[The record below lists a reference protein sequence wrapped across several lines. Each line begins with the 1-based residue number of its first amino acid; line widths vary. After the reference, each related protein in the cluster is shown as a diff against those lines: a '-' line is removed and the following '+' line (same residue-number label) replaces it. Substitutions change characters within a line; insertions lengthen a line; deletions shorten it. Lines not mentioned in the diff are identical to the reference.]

1 LVASPPMSESA
12 PVPLLDPDAAAA
24 RAVGGLRRARATEAA
39 PDAGPGEGPGLPAGD
54 AAARH
59 HSTLS
64 SVRNAARLLK
74 EFSRGTR
81 EIGVTELS
89 RRLGIGK
96 STAHRLLN
104 TLAEE
109 RLLEQDPDTGAY
121 RLGLAMYELGA
132 SVSLHSDLHEAC
144 SPVLDQLRNATG
156 ETVQVAVLDG
166 REVVYVERRESPQA
180 LRLFG
185 LVGHRNDAHCTST
198 GKVLMA
204 YLPSTELDAL
214 LDGWSMPRRTPLTV
228 HEPAALRQQLAG
240 VRQRGWAESVNEA
253 ERGVA
258 SVAAPIRNSRSVVV
272 AAVSVAG
279 PIQRLPGDSLKR
291 FARPT
296 VEAAS
301 VISARLGYRDPAIGR
316 EGT

>member
-1 LVASPPMSESA
+1 MTD
-12 PVPLLDPDAAAA
+12 PVDDAAADPVLDPA
-24 RAVGGLRRARATEAA
+24 RRQ
-39 PDAGPGEGPGLPAGD
+39 
-54 AAARH
+54 

-74 EFSRGTR
+74 EFSRGSR

-132 SVSLHSDLHEAC
+132 SVSMHTDLHEAC
-144 SPVLDQLRNATG
+144 SPILDQLRNATR

-166 REVVYVERRESPQA
+166 REVVYVERRESPQT

-185 LVGHRNDAHCTST
+185 RVGHRNDANCTST
-198 GKVLMA
+198 GKLLLA
-204 YLPSTELDAL
+204 YLPAYRLEPLLTGWVMPRKTPFTIHEERVLRAQLDAIRAR
-214 LDGWSMPRRTPLTV
+214 GWS
-228 HEPAALRQQLAG
+228 EN
-240 VRQRGWAESVNEA
+240 VNEA
-253 ERGVA
+253 EMGVA
-258 SVAAPIRNSRSVVV
+258 SIAAPIRNGLGEVV

-279 PIQRLPGDSLKR
+279 PLQRLTGDSLKR

-296 VEAAS
+296 MEAGLA
-301 VISARLGYRDPAIGR
+301 ISRRLGYRDSATGR
-316 EGT
+316 DSG

>member
-1 LVASPPMSESA
+1 MTGSERDQPLDDPVDVVAP
-12 PVPLLDPDAAAA
+12 A
-24 RAVGGLRRARATEAA
+24 RRQ
-39 PDAGPGEGPGLPAGD
+39 
-54 AAARH
+54 

-74 EFSRGTR
+74 EFSRGSR

-132 SVSLHSDLHEAC
+132 SVSMHTDLHEAC
-144 SPVLDQLRNATG
+144 SPILDQLRNATR

-166 REVVYVERRESPQA
+166 REVVYVERRESPQT

-185 LVGHRNDAHCTST
+185 RVGHRNDAHCTST
-198 GKVLMA
+198 GKLLLA
-204 YLPSTELDAL
+204 YLPQQRLESLMTDWIL
-214 LDGWSMPRRTPLTV
+214 PRKTPFTI
-228 HEPAALRQQLAG
+228 HDPAALRADLELI
-240 VRQRGWAESVNEA
+240 RTRGWAENINEA
-253 ERGVA
+253 EVGVA
-258 SVAAPIRNSRSVVV
+258 SIAAPIRNGLGEVV

-279 PIQRLPGDSLKR
+279 PLQRLTGDSLKR

-296 VEAAS
+296 SEAGLA
-301 VISARLGYRDPAIGR
+301 ISRRLGFRDSATGR
-316 EGT
+316 NAP

>member
-1 LVASPPMSESA
+1 MADDELMDEPLDEPLDDPSP
-12 PVPLLDPDAAAA
+12 
-24 RAVGGLRRARATEAA
+24 RRQ
-39 PDAGPGEGPGLPAGD
+39 
-54 AAARH
+54 

-74 EFSRGTR
+74 EFSRGSR

-132 SVSLHSDLHEAC
+132 SVSMHTDLHNAC
-144 SPVLDQLRNATG
+144 VPVLDQLANATR

-166 REVVYVERRESPQA
+166 REVVYVERRESPQT

-185 LVGHRNDAHCTST
+185 RVGHRNDAYCTST
-198 GKVLMA
+198 GKVLLA
-204 YLPSTELDAL
+204 YLPGPRLAAL
-214 LDGWSMPRRTPLTV
+214 LDGWELRARTPHTITD
-228 HEPAALRQQLAG
+228 PARLLAELDQ
-240 VRQRGWAESVNEA
+240 VRRRGWAENVNEV
-253 ERGVA
+253 EMGVA
-258 SVAAPIRNSRSVVV
+258 SVAAPIRNGLGEVV
-272 AAVSVAG
+272 ASVSVAG
-279 PIQRLPGDSLKR
+279 PLQRLSGDSLKR

-296 VEAAS
+296 VDAGL
-301 VISARLGYRDPAIGR
+301 VISKRLGYRDPSTGR
-316 EGT
+316 SG

>member
-1 LVASPPMSESA
+1 VTDPEDAEGVGDDEA
-12 PVPLLDPDAAAA
+12 VPA
-24 RAVGGLRRARATEAA
+24 RRQ
-39 PDAGPGEGPGLPAGD
+39 
-54 AAARH
+54 

-74 EFSRGTR
+74 EFSRGSR

-132 SVSLHSDLHEAC
+132 SVSMHTDLHEAC
-144 SPVLDQLRNATG
+144 SPVVDQLRNATR

-166 REVVYVERRESPQA
+166 REVVYVERRESPQT

-185 LVGHRNDAHCTST
+185 RVGHRNDANCTST
-198 GKVLMA
+198 GKLLLA
-204 YLPSTELDAL
+204 YLPPERLDEV
-214 LDGWSMPRRTPLTV
+214 LDGWQLPRKTPHTIHDPLI
-228 HEPAALRQQLAG
+228 LRRELEQIRG
-240 VRQRGWAESVNEA
+240 RGWAENVNEA
-253 ERGVA
+253 EMGVA
-258 SVAAPIRNSRSVVV
+258 SISAPIRNGLGEVV
-272 AAVSVAG
+272 AALSVAG
-279 PIQRLPGDSLKR
+279 PLQRLSGDSLKR

-296 VEAAS
+296 VEAGLA
-301 VISARLGYRDPAIGR
+301 ISRRLGFRDSPTGR
-316 EGT
+316 NRA

>member
-1 LVASPPMSESA
+1 MTEDPSLGEEAEPPM
-12 PVPLLDPDAAAA
+12 
-24 RAVGGLRRARATEAA
+24 RRQ
-39 PDAGPGEGPGLPAGD
+39 
-54 AAARH
+54 

-74 EFSRGTR
+74 EFSRGSR

-132 SVSLHSDLHEAC
+132 SVSMHTDLHEAC
-144 SPVLDQLRNATG
+144 SPIVDQLRNATR

-166 REVVYVERRESPQA
+166 REVVYVERRESPQT

-185 LVGHRNDAHCTST
+185 RVGHRNDAHCTST
-198 GKVLMA
+198 GKLLLA
-204 YLPSTELDAL
+204 YLPPARLEEA
-214 LDGWSMPRRTPLTV
+214 LDGWVLSRKTPHTIPDV
-228 HEPAALRQQLAG
+228 TALRQELVT
-240 VRQRGWAESVNEA
+240 VRQRGWAENVQEA
-253 ERGVA
+253 ELGVA
-258 SVAAPIRNSRSVVV
+258 SVAAPIRNGLGEVV

-279 PIQRLPGDSLKR
+279 PLQRIANDSLKR

-296 VEAAS
+296 VEAGLA
-301 VISARLGYRDPAIGR
+301 ISRRLGYRDSTTGR
-316 EGT
+316 SGA

>member
-1 LVASPPMSESA
+1 MTATDGA
-12 PVPLLDPDAAAA
+12 P
-24 RAVGGLRRARATEAA
+24 RR
-39 PDAGPGEGPGLPAGD
+39 D
-54 AAARH
+54 

-74 EFSRGTR
+74 EFSRGSR

-132 SVSLHSDLHEAC
+132 SVSAHTDLHNAC
-144 SPVLDQLRNATG
+144 IPIIDQLATG
-156 ETVQVAVLDG
+156 TRETVQVAVLDG
-166 REVVYVERRESPQA
+166 REVVYVERRDSPQT

-185 LVGHRNDAHCTST
+185 RVGHRNAAYCTST

-204 YLPSTELDAL
+204 YLPPPRLEAL
-214 LDGWSMPRRTPLTV
+214 LDGWVLTPRTQFTITSMPR
-228 HEPAALRQQLAG
+228 LREELEQI
-240 VRQRGWAESVNEA
+240 RRRGWAENINEV
-253 ERGVA
+253 EMGVA
-258 SVAAPIRNSRSVVV
+258 SLAAPIRNGLGEVV

-279 PIQRLPGDSLKR
+279 PIQRLTQDSLKR

-296 VEAAS
+296 VEAGLA
-301 VISARLGYRDPAIGR
+301 ISRRLGYRDTAARRSGA
-316 EGT
+316 

>member
-1 LVASPPMSESA
+1 MTDDDRQGI
-12 PVPLLDPDAAAA
+12 DPDD
-24 RAVGGLRRARATEAA
+24 GGLVGPAEPARRQ
-39 PDAGPGEGPGLPAGD
+39 
-54 AAARH
+54 

-74 EFSRGTR
+74 EFSRGSR

-132 SVSLHSDLHEAC
+132 SVSMHTDLHEAC
-144 SPVLDQLRNATG
+144 SPILDQLRNATR

-166 REVVYVERRESPQA
+166 REVVYVERRESPQT

-185 LVGHRNDAHCTST
+185 RVGHRNDAHCTST
-198 GKVLMA
+198 GKLLLA
-204 YLPSTELDAL
+204 YLP
-214 LDGWSMPRRTPLTV
+214 PRRLDDLLTGWTLTRKTPFTI
-228 HEPAALRQQLAG
+228 HDPATLRAQLDL
-240 VRQRGWAESVNEA
+240 VRSRGWAENVNEA
-253 ERGVA
+253 EMGVA
-258 SVAAPIRNSRSVVV
+258 SISAPIRNGLGEVV

-279 PIQRLPGDSLKR
+279 PLQRLNGDSLRR

-296 VEAAS
+296 VEAGLA
-301 VISARLGYRDPAIGR
+301 ISRRLGFRDSATGR
-316 EGT
+316 NAP